1 MPAEAPGPAN
11 DTQGMP
17 RVEIVKAFRF
27 EAAHRL
33 PRVPPGHPC
42 GQIHGHSYRVE
53 LHLRGVVDPA
63 SGWVMDFAEVSAL
76 ARPVIGELD
85 HACLNAI
92 PGLDNPTSENLCLWL
107 AARLA
112 PVLPCLHAI
121 VVRET
126 DSSSSR
132 FELPPLTGRR
142 A

>member
-1 MPAEAPGPAN
+1 MASEAFRPLAEA
-11 DTQGMP
+11 QGLP
-17 RVEIVKAFRF
+17 QVEIVKAFRF

-53 LHLRGVVDPA
+53 LHLRGAVDPA
-63 SGWVMDFAEVSAL
+63 SGWVMDFGDVSAL

-85 HACLNAI
+85 HACLNEI
-92 PGLDNPTSENLCLWL
+92 PGLENPTSENLCLWL

-112 PVLPCLHAI
+112 PVLPNLHAI

-126 DSSSSR
+126 ESSASR
-132 FELPPLTGRR
+132 FELPAVLGRSG
-142 A
+142 